1 MKNTEQLTMQ
11 PSRGL
16 VKTPLPGL
24 HRQNLRCKKEQGR
37 GWRAEDL
44 HCNKF
49 PDEAERSLPAT
60 CLDCRILC
68 RHSK

>member
-24 HRQNLRCKKEQGR
+24 HRQNLRCKKEQGGGGGLR
-37 GWRAEDL
+37 ICIATSSQM
-44 HCNKF
+44 
-49 PDEAERSLPAT
+49 SLREVYQP
-60 CLDCRILC
+60 LV
-68 RHSK
+68 